1 MSDMFAG
8 GEEVVANRG
17 GEKTAIENIALIVA
31 QSHN

>member
-17 GEKTAIENIALIVA
+17 GKK
-31 QSHN
+31 QQ